1 MAEPDAVIL
10 HVIYR
15 ETMRNIETYSAR
27 VAENRDIQ
35 AAADFA
41 RYVLWSGIPKLLKA
55 YARQGHLK
63 ADGHFMVSQAEA
75 LLGACQDRWRMNDSS
90 PRLAQTQV
98 QAISEKLDTIAGF
111 LARMTPGAELSY
123 TLPQATPA
131 LAGVVGIPPALPDA
145 CKGQPGANV
154 VPFPGASETAK
165 TQGGMA

>member
-63 ADGHFMVSQAEA
+63 ADGHLMVTQAEA
-75 LLGACQDRWRMNDSS
+75 LLEACQDRWRMNDTS

-111 LARMTPGAELSY
+111 LARMSPGGEPSH
-123 TLPQATPA
+123 TLPVGMPVPQGASGASPA
-131 LAGVVGIPPALPDA
+131 LSDA
-145 CKGQPGANV
+145 SQGQPGANV
-154 VPFPGASETAK
+154 VPFPGASEPAK